1 MANASTFYCYRTPHG
16 PLTIRADRTGVTDVV
31 LGESPL
37 DGQCRPSEIT
47 NRAATQIME
56 YLAGKRHVFDVP
68 LSPQGTAFQK
78 RVWDEIDRIPYGS
91 AATCAQIARQLGNE
105 EGFRAV
111 GAAVRKNPLV
121 ILIPAHRVTSADGK
135 PLGSGR
141 SADLKAALLRL
152 EQENLKNGSSSR

>member
-16 PLTIRADRTGVTDVV
+16 PLTIRADGTGITDVV

-37 DGQCRPSEIT
+37 EGRCRPSEAT

-68 LSPQGTAFQK
+68 MSPRGTPFQK
-78 RVWDEIDRIPYGS
+78 QVWREIDRIPYGS
-91 AATCAQIARQLGNE
+91 SATCAQIARQLGNE

-121 ILIPAHRVTSADGK
+121 ILIPAHRVTTPDGK
-135 PLGSGR
+135 PLGTGR

-152 EQENLKNGSSSR
+152 ERENLGGGSAR